1 MAHDLDLLEPR
12 AVFLFLFTYLDLAA
26 DEQVLVEFDRLLSKP
41 FSADGRARVPHD

>member
-12 AVFLFLFTYLDLAA
+12 AGFCFLFTYLHFAA
-26 DEQVLVEFDRLLSKP
+26 DEQVLVEFDGSLSKP